1 MKDDKG
7 QVEGTESSLCMAGAK
22 WWWWWWGVGGALLL
36 SHMAIRSELVPVAL
50 VSWCPGIT
58 EGGLASLGINLTLC
72 ISYLT
77 K

>member
-1 MKDDKG
+1 MTRAKLRAQKAHCAW
-7 QVEGTESSLCMAGAK
+7 QVPSGGGGG
-22 WWWWWWGVGGALLL
+22 GVGGALLL
-36 SHMAIRSELVPVAL
+36 SHVAIRSELVPVAL

>member
-22 WWWWWWGVGGALLL
+22 WWGGGVGGALLL
-36 SHMAIRSELVPVAL
+36 SHVAIRSELVPVAL